1 MSRFLA
7 LLVLAIPFDTGNRPL
22 WFDVDGRPNAAAH
35 ALIASLL
42 TIDSRGL
49 DPTDYAAARWREVA
63 ATLDLG
69 PRKSDSVLAE
79 FDAGLSAVFEAAL
92 CDLHAGRVDPGDLGY
107 RLHGK
112 RQDCDLTTLAR
123 DALAT
128 GHIADAFAQAEPHLA
143 QYRHLE
149 SALAF
154 YRGLDQDST
163 VGPVFLPRHT
173 IHPGDSMPSAEVLR
187 RWLIALGDLP
197 LVAPTTDRIYDE
209 VLVRG
214 VRTFQRRRG
223 LDSSG
228 VIGPET
234 IAALREPAS
243 WYVRR
248 LALALERLR
257 WVPDRD
263 TAQVIVVDIPAFRL
277 WALDSIQSDAPPTLA
292 MNAIV
297 GQALKKQTPVLDETM
312 RAVVFRPYWD
322 VPSAIARREIV
333 PTLRR
338 NPHYLDENDMELVPN
353 VPLAKAIVGLAS
365 GAVRVRQ
372 RPGPAN
378 ALGLV
383 KFVFPNDLDIYMHGT
398 PAAELFQ
405 RTRRDFSHGCIRV
418 QDPARLAEYVLRGN
432 AGWTRDRIDSAMH
445 GDQPLEVELARPI
458 PVLIFY
464 ATTVVWPDGTVAFYP
479 DVYGH
484 DARLDRALH
493 GRTHV

>member
-1 MSRFLA
+1 MSRILA
-7 LLVLAIPFDTGNRPL
+7 VLVLVLPVDTGYHSL
-22 WFDVDGRPNAAAH
+22 WFDAAGRPNAAAH
-35 ALIASLL
+35 ALIATLL
-42 TIDSRGL
+42 TIDRRGL
-49 DPTDYAAARWREVA
+49 DPADYDATHWRDVA
-63 ATLDLG
+63 ATLDFG
-69 PRKSDSVLAE
+69 PPQSDSVLTE
-79 FDAGLSAVFEAAL
+79 LDAGLSAVFEAAL
-92 CDLHAGRVDPGDLGY
+92 CDLHVGRIDPADLGY
-107 RLHGK
+107 QLHGK
-112 RQDCDLTTLAR
+112 RRDCDLTALAR

-128 GHIADAFAQAEPHLA
+128 GHIANAFAQAEPHLA
-143 QYRHLE
+143 QYRHIE

-154 YRGLDQDST
+154 YRQLAQDST
-163 VGPVFLPRHT
+163 VGPVSLPRRT
-173 IHPGDSMPSAEVLR
+173 IHPGDPMPSADALS
-187 RWLIALGDLP
+187 RWLMALGDLP
-197 LVAPTTDRIYDE
+197 PAGIPTDSTYDAA
-209 VLVRG
+209 LVRG

-234 IAALREPAS
+234 MAALRAPAS

-248 LALALERLR
+248 LELALERLR

-263 TAQVIVVDIPAFRL
+263 TTQVIVVDIPAFRL
-277 WALDSIQSDAPPTLA
+277 WALDSIQSDASPTLA

-322 VPSAIARREIV
+322 VPASIVRREII
-333 PTLRR
+333 PALRR
-338 NPHYLDENDMELVPN
+338 NPRYLIENDMELVP
-353 VPLAKAIVGLAS
+353 GLVS
-365 GAVRVRQ
+365 GAIRVRQ
-372 RPGPAN
+372 RPGPTN

-398 PAAELFQ
+398 PATELFQ

-418 QDPARLAEYVLRGN
+418 QDPTALAAYVLRDN
-432 AGWTRDRIDSAMH
+432 AGWTRDRIDSAMN
-445 GDQPLEVELARPI
+445 GDRPFEVELARPI

-484 DARLDRALH
+484 DARLDRALQRRPH
-493 GRTHV
+493 A